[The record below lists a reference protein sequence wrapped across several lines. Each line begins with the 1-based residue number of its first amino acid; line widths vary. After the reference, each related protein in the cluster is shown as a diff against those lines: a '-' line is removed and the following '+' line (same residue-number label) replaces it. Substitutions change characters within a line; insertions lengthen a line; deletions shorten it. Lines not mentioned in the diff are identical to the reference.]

1 MLGRMLPSSTPS
13 MMDLTSVLS
22 SATSRVDLPL
32 PPRDAVLR
40 RCSALAGSCAQQKE
54 PCCPVAAP
62 LHRSPLALI
71 AWHCG
76 VNSLPPAS
84 GPGEASRAKF
94 PREASLATVQART
107 LIGADVVVTNDVEM
121 AALWHR
127 AHVLRSP
134 LLARGVVRNLAAPL
148 IVQHPDMGL
157 VSTDAPSTPRA
168 HERLPAHT
176 GTHSSHRQPGACW
189 RSSVT
194 PVTELPFPA

>member
-1 MLGRMLPSSTPS
+1 MPSRTAVMIS
-13 MMDLTSVLS
+13 LTSALS
-22 SATSRVDLPL
+22 SATSRDGLPI
-32 PPRDAVLR
+32 PPLDAVLGR
-40 RCSALAGSCAQQKE
+40 WSALAGSCAQQR
-54 PCCPVAAP
+54 PCWPVAAP